1 MNAEASVAEALAA
14 AVHLGRVHAD
24 QPRLAP
30 AGQLDGVAVD
40 HPGHAYLPRVAG
52 HRRAGHVAQLLATA
66 QPSGGEANRQ
76 RGQDQT
82 RGDEVAG
89 PQLSGA
95 RAKFTENARHQTTTV
110 S

>member
-1 MNAEASVAEALAA
+1 MSTPIS
-14 AVHLGRVHAD
+14 G
-24 QPRLAP
+24 LAP

-40 HPGHAYLPRVAG
+40 HPGHAYLPHIAW
-52 HRRAGHVAQLLATA
+52 HRRAGHVPFLAA
-66 QPSGGEANRQ
+66 VQPCGDEANRQ

-95 RAKFTENARHQTTTV
+95 RAKFTEKARHQTTTV